1 MRKSTPKKEKDN
13 TKMEFYYWVYDD
25 GTSAS
30 ATIDRKTRALTQ
42 THIFC
47 DDTKRKTCWSK
58 LKAKYPKAKY
68 YNVKLECGLKQIRVV
83 QNSSSNSNH
92 IVKVG
97 MESFLQML
105 EACGQDISGRAEIM
119 KLVSSLLSAYYSRL
133 LFKHGLLPI
142 EDVNYFRAPII
153 ACNNKDGACDL
164 LTSVV
169 QSISVNTQG
178 GQIHRDDKLNYSQ
191 LSCLPQL
198 PGKNILDS
206 SFIRLK
212 KGKEKCYDYK
222 YPAQYRDTVVFLKA
236 NMLTLKDLRQFQL
249 RNPWAVLVLL
259 GATKQAYITDPI
271 QLDSSII
278 ARYLN
283 ESDWDIDH
291 VNEMITHFAIWSR
304 ERLHDKSL
312 RQNYKE
318 LIHFYNKSISKHN
331 RMRGTYKVRGL
342 QKLWLEIQLLA
353 ICEFI
358 EFGVSHK
365 CWSKAE
371 SETLLAEWNT
381 LLLPTIFPHP
391 QPIKDLSAPGRP
403 IVPQFDCR
411 NLFEQVLSE
420 MTSQSY
426 WKHFVYV
433 SAKSEFPVRS
443 TNVDIW
449 GYIRTYQDKTAHQ
462 RILTLQIREETFNA
476 VAKKLSQ
483 IRCDWYDIVKYL
495 RQEMPSYLHTSKTA
509 RMPGIGSG
517 EKTLILKVDQ
527 LTFLPRDTISM
538 MLSAWYFN
546 ANS

>member
-1 MRKSTPKKEKDN
+1 MTKSTPKKD
-13 TKMEFYYWVYDD
+13 TAKMEFYYWVYDD
-25 GTSAS
+25 GTEAG
-30 ATIDRKTRALTQ
+30 ATINSSTRTLTQ
-42 THIFC
+42 AHTFC
-47 DDTKRKTCWSK
+47 DNTKRETCWNKLEAKHPKSK
-58 LKAKYPKAKY
+58 CRKI
-68 YNVKLECGLKQIRVV
+68 KLECGLKQIRVV

-105 EACGQDISGRAEIM
+105 EACGQDISGRAEVM
-119 KLVSSLLSAYYSRL
+119 KLVSSLLSAYYSRF
-133 LFKHGLLPI
+133 LFKHELLPA
-142 EDVNYFRAPII
+142 EDVNYFRAPIVV
-153 ACNNKDGACDL
+153 CNIKDGVYDL
-164 LTSVV
+164 LTRVV
-169 QSISVNTQG
+169 QSISVNTQVPW
-178 GQIHRDDKLNYSQ
+178 DDNLRYSQ
-191 LSCLPQL
+191 PSCLPQL
-198 PGKNILDS
+198 PSKDTLS
-206 SFIRLK
+206 SAFVQLK
-212 KGKEKCYDYK
+212 KGKGKYYDSK
-222 YPAQYRDTVVFLKA
+222 YPAQYRDTAVFLKA
-236 NMLTLKDLRQFQL
+236 NVLSLSDLQKFQR

-462 RILTLQIREETFNA
+462 RILTLQIREETFNV
-476 VAKKLSQ
+476 VAKKLGQNSY
-483 IRCDWYDIVKYL
+483 DWYDIVKCL
-495 RQEMPSYLHTSKTA
+495 RQEMPSYLHTSKTT
-509 RMPGIGSG
+509 RMPGIGPG

-527 LTFLPRDTISM
+527 LAFLPHNTISM
-538 MLSAWYFN
+538 ILSAWYFN
-546 ANS
+546 TNG